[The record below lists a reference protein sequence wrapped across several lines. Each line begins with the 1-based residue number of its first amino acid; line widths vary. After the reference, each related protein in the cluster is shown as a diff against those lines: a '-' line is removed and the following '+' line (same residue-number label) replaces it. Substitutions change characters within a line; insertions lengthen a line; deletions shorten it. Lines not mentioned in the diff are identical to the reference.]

1 MNDRVY
7 RRPDRRLVLAEGP
20 RVISEIASLMA
31 AAPFLWQAPRGDGH
45 PVLVMPGL
53 GGGDGSTAVLRGFL
67 GSLGYRS
74 EPWNLGTNRGPRM
87 TDLMA
92 NLTRRLDEIYLD
104 ADNKKVSLV
113 GWSLGGV
120 YARLLAHLHPSKV
133 RQVITL
139 GSPFAGSP
147 RSTSVYR
154 IVRNL
159 NNGSFEQT
167 PANQLRL
174 LAGEPL
180 PGIPSS
186 AIFSKTD
193 GIVPWRIATQEPSE
207 IAENIEVYAS
217 HLGLGFNPAVLYATA
232 DRLANREGEWRP
244 FRRTGW
250 KSVAYGPANLQGDD
264 SRSQNQPFERAT
276 AH

>member
-1 MNDRVY
+1 
-7 RRPDRRLVLAEGP
+7 
-20 RVISEIASLMA
+20 
-31 AAPFLWQAPRGDGH
+31 
-45 PVLVMPGL
+45 
-53 GGGDGSTAVLRGFL
+53 
-67 GSLGYRS
+67 
-74 EPWNLGTNRGPRM
+74 
-87 TDLMA
+87 
-92 NLTRRLDEIYLD
+92 
-104 ADNKKVSLV
+104 V

-193 GIVPWRIATQEPSE
+193 GIVPWQLATQEPSE

-244 FRRTGW
+244 MRRTGW
-250 KSVAYGPANLQGDD
+250 KRAAYGPANLQDDD
-264 SRSQNQPFERAT
+264 SRSRNQPFESAT
-276 AH
+276 EH